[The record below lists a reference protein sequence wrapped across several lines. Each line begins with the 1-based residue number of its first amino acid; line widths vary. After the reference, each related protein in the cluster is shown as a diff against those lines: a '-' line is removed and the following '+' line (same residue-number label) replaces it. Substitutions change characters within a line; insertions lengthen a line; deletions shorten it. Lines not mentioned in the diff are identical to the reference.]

1 MKTSPRGIE
10 DLVLSEGLSLKA
22 YKDSVGVW
30 TIGVGHAATSG
41 KPPIPRPGMTITEA
55 EAKRILAAD
64 LAEREATVSA
74 VLGDVPQHVFD
85 GAMSFHFNTGAIQRA
100 SWVRAFK
107 RGDRAEAERLFML
120 YNKPP
125 EIVGRRKREADLIF
139 RGKYRSGPVAPPAP
153 APPPSGDPIL
163 RKGDGIN
170 VADPRRRAVAEAQM
184 LLDDHGFS
192 PGAIDGK
199 FGLVTEA
206 KVIAFQKASGLE
218 PDGVIG
224 PATWAALR
232 ASPAKRATAAPAR
245 QPDDPGPNMTTPQP
259 AKETAMMET
268 LKGKKTYIA
277 LALGGAVVILNAL
290 GVEIPG
296 VDLDQNGW
304 LQQVLMLLAAGGFRS
319 AMNKG

>member
-10 DLVLSEGLSLKA
+10 DLVLSEGLRTKA

-125 EIVGRRKREADLIF
+125 EIVGRRKHEADLIF
-139 RGKYRSGPVAPPAP
+139 RGRYRSPEKNAPAP
-153 APPPSGDPIL
+153 APAPSSPIL
-163 RKGDGIN
+163 RKGDGIK
-170 VADPRRRAVAEAQM
+170 VTDPLRRAVAEAQM
-184 LLDDHGFS
+184 LLDEHGFA
-192 PGAIDGK
+192 PGEIDGK

-206 KVIAFQKASGLE
+206 KVIAFQRAKGLT

-232 ASPAKRATAAPAR
+232 ASPARATVLPPAAPAR
-245 QPDDPGPNMTTPQP
+245 QPDDPGPNMTNPQSQP
-259 AKETAMMET
+259 KETT
-268 LKGKKTYIA
+268 VFKGKQKAWMA
-277 LALGGAVVILNAL
+277 LVMPAVVTAIFAGLDMLGVTVDPSLETGAVMILTAL
-290 GVEIPG
+290 GVY
-296 VDLDQNGW
+296 
-304 LQQVLMLLAAGGFRS
+304 QVP
-319 AMNKG
+319 NKT